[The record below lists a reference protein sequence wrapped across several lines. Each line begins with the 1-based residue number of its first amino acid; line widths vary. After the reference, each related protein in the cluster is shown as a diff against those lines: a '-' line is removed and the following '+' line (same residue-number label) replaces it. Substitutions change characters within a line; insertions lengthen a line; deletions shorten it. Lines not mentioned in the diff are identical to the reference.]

1 MTPYEALYHRNCRSP
16 LCWYETGERK
26 LIGPT
31 VVKETTE
38 ATQIIRDRLRTVQS
52 RQKSYEDRRRR
63 DLDFAVGDKVFL
75 KLSPTKGIM
84 RFGKQGKLSPR
95 IIGPFEIIK
104 QIGEVAYRLA
114 LLPQLSNMHNML
126 HV

>member
-1 MTPYEALYHRNCRSP
+1 MAPYDRSP
-16 LCWYETGERK
+16 LSWYETSERK
-26 LIGPT
+26 LIGRT
-31 VVKETTE
+31 VVKETSE

-52 RQKSYEDRRRR
+52 KQKSYEDRHRR

-95 IIGPFEIIK
+95 IIGPLKIIK

-114 LLPQLSNMHNML
+114 LLSQLSSMHNVL